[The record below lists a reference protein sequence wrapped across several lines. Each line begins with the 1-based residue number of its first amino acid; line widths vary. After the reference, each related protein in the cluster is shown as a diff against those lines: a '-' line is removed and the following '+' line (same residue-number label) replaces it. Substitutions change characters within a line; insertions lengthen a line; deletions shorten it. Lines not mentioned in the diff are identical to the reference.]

1 MTAHDGAV
9 LERDLVAL
17 ARKRDELA
25 IRDIIQRHNRRLYHI
40 ARGIL
45 RDDGEAEDA
54 VQETYLKAFS
64 HLEEF
69 RGEADIGT
77 WLCRIVMNEALGRL
91 RRRRPTVDW
100 NTMDEIGTPGEILRL
115 ASSTSSTDPERATAQ
130 RQIQQLLEHAIDH
143 LPQDFRM
150 VLVARVVEDMSVA
163 ETAALLDIRP
173 ETVKTRLH
181 RARRLLRTA
190 VEARVGPV
198 LQDVFPFEDPR
209 CERIADGVIR
219 GLKLLNEAGNLSPSS
234 ASKPHT

>member
-1 MTAHDGAV
+1 MTTHDGAV

-17 ARKRDELA
+17 ARKRDEPA

-100 NTMDEIGTPGEILRL
+100 NTMDEIGTPSEILRL
-115 ASSTSSTDPERATAQ
+115 ASSTSGTDPERAAAQ
-130 RQIQQLLEHAIDH
+130 RQIQQLLEHAIDR

-150 VLVARVVEDMSVA
+150 VLVARVVEEMSVE

-190 VEARVGPV
+190 IESRVGPV
-198 LQDVFPFEDPR
+198 LTSVFPFEDPR

-219 GLKLLNEAGNLSPSS
+219 GLKLLNETGNLSRRG
-234 ASKPHT
+234 ASNDHT